1 MKRLLPFVIIFF
13 PGLISVNAQPLSVSN
28 FLNAIS
34 LSVTKGEHYISQ
46 KGFELFARQQEEDTM
61 SETYFYRGKRRR
73 NLDTIDRKMERT
85 VCKGGLS
92 LSYSTSS
99 EKEFIEFREQLHKEG
114 FHTRSKHDSTNPVNE
129 IYQFRDLTAWIRELP
144 EDDFKYHFRIE
155 KKFLPL
161 PRDIVYGEDLLAFD
175 SHEQL
180 EYIFGS
186 SQVKKDLYYFSQNEF
201 SRCSVLFPNTER
213 QAVFIWQDEQ
223 NDRRLYYLVFGGQL
237 MLESTKNDDRPV
249 AENAWTLKSK
259 VRAGMHLKELRL
271 LNGTDF
277 SFHSVNTKYSG
288 MILPSNTGKI
298 DFEKE
303 GIVLACMNCN
313 DMDDKNKPLLTADEA
328 LADGRRFFVFTIMLY
343 PAPIATR

>member
-1 MKRLLPFVIIFF
+1 MKRLLPFFIILLS
-13 PGLISVNAQPLSVSN
+13 GLISVNAQPLSVSN

-34 LSVTKGEHYISQ
+34 LSVSKGEHYISQ
-46 KGFELFARQQEEDTM
+46 KGFHLFARQQEKDTM
-61 SETYFYRGKRRR
+61 SETYFFRGKRKR

-92 LSYSTSS
+92 LSYYTSS
-99 EKEFIEFREQLHKEG
+99 EEEFRAFRAQLHKEG
-114 FHTRSKHDSTNPVNE
+114 FRTHSKPDSSKTLNE
-129 IYQFRDLTAWIRELP
+129 VYQYRDLTAWLIELP
-144 EDDFKYHFRIE
+144 GEDFKYHCRIE

-161 PRDIVYGEDLLAFD
+161 PRDIVFAEDLLAFD

-180 EYIFGS
+180 EYVFGPG
-186 SQVKKDLYYFSQNEF
+186 QVKSDLYYFSQNEF
-201 SRCSVLFPNTER
+201 SRCSVLFPHTDR
-213 QAVFIWQDEQ
+213 QAVFIWQDEI
-223 NDRRLYYLVFGGQL
+223 NDRQLYYLVFGGQL
-237 MLESTKNDDRPV
+237 MLESSKHDDRPI

-259 VRAGMHLKELRL
+259 VRAGMHLKELRM

-288 MILPSNTGKI
+288 MVLPSSSGRI

-313 DMDDKNKPLLTADEA
+313 DMDEKNKPVLTADEA
-328 LADGRRFFVFTIMLY
+328 LADGKRFFVFTIMLY
-343 PAPIATR
+343 PASITAR